1 MVHYT
6 SPNSV
11 DAAEAIATQIRD
23 LGRKSAVC
31 KADLTD
37 LDQHQGII
45 DAAVKNVSESG
56 KIEILVHKYACY
68 CPSMPSCVRNDT
80 DA

>member
-11 DAAEAIATQIRD
+11 PAAEAIAKQIRD
-23 LGRKSAVC
+23 LGRKSAIC
-31 KADLTD
+31 RADLTD
-37 LDQHQGII
+37 LDQHQSII

-56 KIEILVHKYACY
+56 KIEILVHKY
-68 CPSMPSCVRNDT
+68 CPSMPSSVLNNP